1 MKIKEM
7 IETVISKGKTEDML
21 KLNDML
27 NELICD
33 LKVENPKLYREYKKE
48 LYETAYGKVIMED
61 KAIEIVEEMRPF
73 GEKWDMEAIEKVS
86 ANNMIKGNKS
96 DVYLVMNSLYNDY
109 YDVFGEDTDIYVKM
123 TKSWLDDKDAV
134 EDKVYEYFMN
144 IPKKD

>member
-73 GEKWDMEAIEKVS
+73 GEKWDIETIEKVS
-86 ANNMIKGNKS
+86 VDNMIKGNKS

-109 YDVFGEDTDIYVKM
+109 YDVFGEDTDTYVKM